1 METPIAPEHDFHHPR
16 LVWAVLMLFCA
27 ALLALA
33 IFQSAALV
41 TLSYDWPPSVFTERA
56 VVMIE
61 TWHGWMEA
69 LGPGRWT
76 AGIGESVEEGREVLM
91 AP

>member
-1 METPIAPEHDFHHPR
+1 MDTPIAPEHDFHHPR
-16 LVWAVLMLFCA
+16 LVWAALAVFCA

-33 IFQSAALV
+33 VFQSAALV
-41 TLSYDWPPSVFTERA
+41 TLSYDWPPSPLTERT
-56 VVMIE
+56 VQMIE

-69 LGPGRWT
+69 LGPGEWT
-76 AGIGESVEEGREVLM
+76 TALGESMEEQREALV